1 MKTSPTSLLITT
13 AACLASVALFAQNG
27 THQDT
32 ATTTAP
38 VVLPTVEVKGD
49 TTVEPAPDKNT
60 TEKQAAALAL
70 KRYLFQSETDRAL
83 NRFTLPVFGRTPEQR
98 ALVRLREDQRLERLA
113 TLEDRIA
120 YLKLTDPAAAQR
132 LRQET
137 YSLALRDDYLPA
149 SMTLAATR

>member
-1 MKTSPTSLLITT
+1 MVSL
-13 AACLASVALFAQNG
+13 ALFAQNG
-27 THQDT
+27 PHQDT
-32 ATTTAP
+32 AANTAP

-49 TTVEPAPDKNT
+49 TSVEPAPDKNT
-60 TEKQAAALAL
+60 AEKQAAAISL
-70 KRYLFQSETDRAL
+70 KRHLFQSETDRAL
-83 NRFTLPVFGRTPEQR
+83 NRFTLPLFGRTPEQR

-137 YSLALRDDYLPA
+137 YSLALRDDYLQS